1 MYLEKQ
7 PTTKKSK
14 LEKMGWLVQQHTNGE
29 EVTLN
34 NKLQVNSVEFATS
47 LLNHGF
53 YIGEGELAPSS
64 DELDSSWSD
73 FKRTWRHLPTD
84 TYMKDNGNYR
94 QRRYSTMYYS
104 AKLQQLVRKPYVP
117 LYKSSLYNS
126 FAGDLFRYFEMTEA
140 SLYSNS
146 HFKRALTLA
155 LNTFNRCEALRGNAM
170 PQWFIELDQYR
181 VVAGENT
188 LGKPSPEGTHSDGT
202 SYFLL
207 MLVERHNI
215 QGGVSSVY
223 DQKRHLVGQ
232 TTLKNPGDIM
242 LIDDASVLHDV
253 SDLSSSAEGGHRDI
267 LHISFTNLNAKK
279 AIQRRFGLSDQ
290 EQQLLSSGEVDIQW
304 I

>member
-7 PTTKKSK
+7 PTTKK
-14 LEKMGWLVQQHTNGE
+14 LQLDKMGWLVQQHNNGE
-29 EVTLN
+29 EVILN
-34 NKLQVNSVEFATS
+34 NKLQVNLVEFASS
-47 LLNHGF
+47 LLSHGF
-53 YIGEGELAPSS
+53 YIGESELAPSS

-73 FKRTWRHLPTD
+73 FKRTWHNLPTD
-84 TYMKDNGNYR
+84 TYMKDNGTYR

-140 SLYSNS
+140 SLYANK

-155 LNTFNRCEALRGNAM
+155 LKTFNRCEALLGNTT
-170 PQWFIELDQYR
+170 PQWFVELDQYR
-181 VVAGENT
+181 IVAGETT
-188 LGKPSPEGTHSDGT
+188 LGKPTPEGMHSDGT

-215 QGGVSSVY
+215 QGGISSVY
-223 DQKRHLVGQ
+223 NSKREVIGQ

-253 SDLSSSAEGGHRDI
+253 SDLISDSAGGHRDI
-267 LHISFTNLNAKK
+267 LHISFTNLNCSQ
-279 AIQRRFGLSDQ
+279 AIQRRFGLS
-290 EQQLLSSGEVDIQW
+290 ESELALLSSDEVQPQW